1 MARLLRQKSKA
12 LVAFGSCAHEGCIP
26 ALANISNREEIFQ
39 TSYHDTPSTDN
50 PQDTRPQTETI
61 VPEGTLY
68 LPFFYDTVKTL
79 DQVFAT
85 RAREGLGCS
94 QFEALTLT

>member
-1 MARLLRQKSKA
+1 MIWQSKREQMYRL
-12 LVAFGSCAHEGCIP
+12 
-26 ALANISNREEIFQ
+26 
-39 TSYHDTPSTDN
+39 
-50 PQDTRPQTETI
+50 
-61 VPEGTLY
+61 
-68 LPFFYDTVKTL
+68 TVKTL